1 MKNLQ
6 IKRIFIFATLK
17 ETKNILFV
25 AHHRF
30 DRSPGQRYRFEQ
42 VFDYLESKGLKCT
55 LANII
60 SEEDEYALYKSNDI
74 FKKILVGLKSYR
86 KRIIDLFNANKY
98 DLIVIYREALPTRST
113 FFEKFIAKKNIPVV
127 FDFDDAIWVKDVSE
141 VNKKISWLKDER
153 KIERLIPLCNHITC
167 GNKYLADYALKYN
180 QNVTIIPS
188 TVDTTLYKPLEKQKN
203 GVVKIGWVGSHTT
216 IKHFELITNV
226 FKQLKNKYKE
236 LVDFVVIGD
245 ENYKN
250 DELNIHGLKWENEQE
265 VNLFNSFDIGVMP
278 LPDNEWTK
286 GKCGM
291 KGLLYMSVG
300 IPTVMSDVG
309 MNKDI
314 INHGKNGFLATGEE
328 QWIHVLSELIDD
340 AGLREKV
347 GASGRETVVK
357 YYSKTTV
364 KENYYQ
370 LYNSLIQK

>member
-1 MKNLQ
+1 M
-6 IKRIFIFATLK
+6 K

-60 SEEDEYALYKSNDI
+60 SEDDEYALYKTNNI
-74 FKKILVGLKSYR
+74 FKKIVVGLKSYR

-98 DLIVIYREALPTRST
+98 DLIVIYREALPTRAT
-113 FFEKFIAKKNIPVV
+113 FFEKFIAKKNIPIV

-141 VNKKISWLKDER
+141 VNRKISWLKDER

-180 QNVTIIPS
+180 KNVTIIPS
-188 TVDTTLYKPLEKQKN
+188 TVDTSLYKPLEKQKN

-226 FKQLKNKYKE
+226 LKQLRKKYKE
-236 LVDFVVIGD
+236 LVDFIVVGD

-250 DELNIHGLKWENEQE
+250 DELNIHGFFVGLFCFLIGFIFASSGDIFWNSVRRIKFITLILAVIFFSQRLLFFLIPYWEGDSTVYSLQVSNILTAFES
-265 VNLFNSFDIGVMP
+265 VCWMLSF
-278 LPDNEWTK
+278 T
-286 GKCGM
+286 
-291 KGLLYMSVG
+291 GLASSFL
-300 IPTVMSDVG
+300 
-309 MNKDI
+309 NK
-314 INHGKNGFLATGEE
+314 KNREESFL
-328 QWIHVLSELIDD
+328 
-340 AGLREKV
+340 R
-347 GASGRETVVK
+347 
-357 YYSKTTV
+357 
-364 KENYYQ
+364 
-370 LYNSLIQK
+370 

>member
-1 MKNLQ
+1 M
-6 IKRIFIFATLK
+6 
-17 ETKNILFV
+17 
-25 AHHRF
+25 
-30 DRSPGQRYRFEQ
+30 
-42 VFDYLESKGLKCT
+42 
-55 LANII
+55 
-60 SEEDEYALYKSNDI
+60 
-74 FKKILVGLKSYR
+74 
-86 KRIIDLFNANKY
+86 
-98 DLIVIYREALPTRST
+98 
-113 FFEKFIAKKNIPVV
+113 
-127 FDFDDAIWVKDVSE
+127 
-141 VNKKISWLKDER
+141 
-153 KIERLIPLCNHITC
+153 
-167 GNKYLADYALKYN
+167 
-180 QNVTIIPS
+180 
-188 TVDTTLYKPLEKQKN
+188 
-203 GVVKIGWVGSHTT
+203 
-216 IKHFELITNV
+216 

-328 QWIHVLSELIDD
+328 QWINVLSELIDD
-340 AGLREKV
+340 ADLREKV
-347 GASGRETVVK
+347 GASGRETVIK
-357 YYSKTTV
+357 NYSKTTV
-364 KENYYQ
+364 KENYFE